1 MTTANL
7 LAGSQTS
14 FKDDSAAQTIGIQ
27 IFYCLAD
34 ASEMASGSR
43 KYNVTV
49 SIEIGSSKIQAA
61 YRINKGKAS
70 TTIRGGTEGNGLQRI
85 KLLPLRALCE
95 DEIRA
100 LYSQTGDA
108 IAGIKQAL
116 DSWPSEVLGY
126 TDVRTVVRRIYEI
139 AKATVDGSLS
149 SEEIGDKWTWSKTVL
164 VVPVLWT
171 QADERSVIIQK
182 LLEEEAEK
190 AGIPGGTIEFESD
203 VEAVLA
209 VILQN
214 RLKLLPKLNHKS
226 RVMIADFGE
235 QYHAFAAF
243 EIRPES
249 TLEVFPI
256 SRPYGDRGGIGN
268 LWKKLCS
275 WPVDASQALAVRNAF
290 CKWPD
295 VDAVDPRS
303 GKVFPKKEVDGMFQ
317 DAFREALDN
326 LDSEMGKVGNL
337 QYLAVVG
344 AAPAASVK
352 VQSMI
357 QDIASKHDT
366 EVRFVHGEESRRGAD
381 NDDRTRTG
389 SLRTDNGIDACKGA
403 VIPWPKWI
411 ATEELQAACFG
422 LAVQDSGNS
431 AGNDNKRTD
440 GHIEDIVLPSKLWGE
455 SFQFFENKFE
465 AIQIA
470 PEAKSV
476 TLFPVYLSLKEESV
490 VLPKQS
496 KDTNREARSTTGAT
510 YMDPIK
516 IRFNARSEGFITYR
530 FCPGSEA
537 ERIILEVIHPRDY
550 RRLEFVVSRER
561 WRIVL
566 ELCEDHSL
574 SSYDFQN
581 SIFAI
586 GFGGGRAFKVVW
598 DQGVPQKSQPCWP
611 NDKWKTWTLYRRP
624 ELPNR
629 LRIGRGGS
637 SWATAGFCPVFHFDA
652 PELSRRDRLVLE
664 MLSIKGSH
672 SSLKLRITVLD
683 GEPPKTLL
691 LTINLEEAAPLPLD
705 CWQELKEIFSKWR
718 VRGRAAVR
726 NDKRFDWLQ
735 VCDIPCLPL
744 QRDSAQAVLKKVHST
759 SFEDDDDK
767 QNDATSN
774 GPPDSSR
781 SIHHNSSLERSPS
794 PCSSEKGCNME
805 PKCPGIRST
814 GEETPGRAYVEPERP
829 PSPEHLPS
837 RPPTPYCAANSGIE
851 FSGPVSP
858 VEEALTED
866 EGERLSD
873 EIINS
878 CLKDILQKREDTLLL
893 NTFFYIRLC
902 KKNGGISNQE
912 IRKFDLFSKG
922 YRFVV
927 IPIFDES
934 QKHWRIAVMC
944 DLASAVSGGTDRAL
958 PHGNANT
965 SQRPIVITMDSVFD
979 EEVGVKKP
987 LQGFLVQAAKT
998 GPIPIEA
1005 DIDLLEVRAQH
1016 LPKQD
1021 NNYDCG
1027 VYILGY
1033 MKLFFQDPDV
1043 AIKRILA
1050 KEDLGWKLDISAER
1064 SAIQDTMDKVGQ

>member
-7 LAGSQTS
+7 LAESQTS

-27 IFYCLAD
+27 IFCCVVD

-61 YRINKGKAS
+61 YRINNDKAS

-116 DSWPSEVLGY
+116 DSWPSESLGY

-139 AKATVDGSLS
+139 VKATVVGSLS

-164 VVPVLWT
+164 VVPVIWT
-171 QADERSVIIQK
+171 QADERSMLIQK

-190 AGIPGGTIEFESD
+190 AGISKETIEFESD

-214 RLKLLPKLNHKS
+214 RLNHKS

-243 EIRPES
+243 EVRPDS
-249 TLEVFPI
+249 TLKVLPI
-256 SRPYGDRGGIGN
+256 SRPYGNRGGIGN

-290 CKWPD
+290 CMWPD

-326 LDSEMGKVGNL
+326 LDSEMGKVGDL
-337 QYLAVVG
+337 QYLVVVG
-344 AAPAASVK
+344 AAPASNVK

-357 QDIASKHDT
+357 EDIASKHDT
-366 EVRFVHGEESRRGAD
+366 EVCFVHGEESRRGA
-381 NDDRTRTG
+381 NYDDRTHTG
-389 SLRTDNGIDACKGA
+389 SLRTDNSIDACKGA
-403 VIPWPKWI
+403 VLPWPKWI
-411 ATEELQAACFG
+411 ATDELQAACFG

-431 AGNDNKRTD
+431 AQWGNKRTD
-440 GHIEDIVLPSKLWGE
+440 GHIEDIFLPSKLWGE
-455 SFQFFENKFE
+455 SFENKFE

-476 TLFPVYLSLKEESV
+476 TLFPLYLSLKEESV

-516 IRFNARSEGFITYR
+516 IRFNACSEGFITYR

-566 ELCEDHSL
+566 ELCEDL
-574 SSYDFQN
+574 SPPSYDFQN

-598 DQGVPQKSQPCWP
+598 DQGVPQESQPCWP

-624 ELPNR
+624 ELPNG

-637 SWATAGFCPVFHFDA
+637 SWSTAGFCPVFHFDA
-652 PELSRRDRLVLE
+652 PELSRKGRLVLK
-664 MLSIKGSH
+664 MISIEGSH
-672 SSLKLRITVLD
+672 SALELHITVLG
-683 GEPPKTLL
+683 GESPKIFKAS
-691 LTINLEEAAPLPLD
+691 INWEEAAPSPLYFLEEPKD
-705 CWQELKEIFSKWR
+705 IVPKR
-718 VRGRAAVR
+718 HVRGRAAVR
-726 NDKRFDWLQ
+726 NEKRFDWLQ
-735 VCDIPCLPL
+735 VCYIPCSPL
-744 QRDSAQAVLKKVHST
+744 QRDGAQAVLEKLHST
-759 SFEDDDDK
+759 SSSDDDE
-767 QNDATSN
+767 QRDATSN
-774 GPPDSSR
+774 GPPDTSSFNYYY
-781 SIHHNSSLERSPS
+781 SILERSLS
-794 PCSSEKGCNME
+794 PCSSEEGWNME
-805 PKCPGIRST
+805 RKCPDILLST
-814 GEETPGRAYVEPERP
+814 REETPGRAYVEPERP
-829 PSPEHLPS
+829 PSPEDLPS
-837 RPPTPYCAANSGIE
+837 RPPTPYCAANSDIE
-851 FSGPVSP
+851 FSGSGSP